1 VNGSWCEEPVPL
13 PLDAAVVAVG
23 PLPDELEE
31 VSDEPLEAPDDALDV
46 AGAEDELGPEE
57 EPLELD
63 PELELELAPEPEPEP
78 LCEPPEPPEDEGGWV
93 YWLSPAEPPPSA
105 SVTAGAASASN
116 PSRPRRII
124 NWRHAVMA

>member
-23 PLPDELEE
+23 PPLDELEPDELLEE
-31 VSDEPLEAPDDALDV
+31 PDAVLGV
-46 AGAEDELGPEE
+46 AEDELGLEELGLEDEPE
-57 EPLELD
+57 LELD
-63 PELELELAPEPEPEP
+63 PEPELELEPEPEP
-78 LCEPPEPPEDEGGWV
+78 LCELPEDEGGWV
-93 YWLSPAEPPPSA
+93 YWLSPAEPPPPA

-116 PSRPRRII
+116 PSTPSRIV